1 MLVKGKGNLKVQ
13 IMDLENKIEQAK
25 RLIDHFYSIHSEQIN
40 HHDSNINFDLIYF
53 IHFYHI
59 ILMKKIKNIF
69 NLSDEQF
76 EKLQVNPAF
85 QNSII
90 KYIDAV
96 VIKLANKALDQ
107 RLYSPRRKTSRK
119 P

>member
-1 MLVKGKGNLKVQ
+1 
-13 IMDLENKIEQAK
+13 MDLGNKIEQAK
-25 RLIDHFYSIHSEQIN
+25 SLIDHFYSIHSEQIN
-40 HHDSNINFDLIYF
+40 HHDSNVNFDLIYF

-59 ILMKKIKNIF
+59 TLMKKIKNIF
-69 NLSDEQF
+69 NLSDEKF
-76 EKLQVNPAF
+76 EKLQLNPVF

-107 RLYSPRRKTSRK
+107 RLYSPRKKTYRKT
-119 P
+119 

>member
-1 MLVKGKGNLKVQ
+1 
-13 IMDLENKIEQAK
+13 MDLGNKIDQAK
-25 RLIDHFYSIHSEQIN
+25 SLIDHFYSIHSEQIN

-59 ILMKKIKNIF
+59 ILMKKIQNIF
-69 NLSDEQF
+69 NLSDEKF
-76 EKLQVNPAF
+76 EKLQLNPAF
-85 QNSII
+85 QISII

-96 VIKLANKALDQ
+96 IIKLANKALVQ
-107 RLYSPRRKTSRK
+107 SLYFPRRTTYRK